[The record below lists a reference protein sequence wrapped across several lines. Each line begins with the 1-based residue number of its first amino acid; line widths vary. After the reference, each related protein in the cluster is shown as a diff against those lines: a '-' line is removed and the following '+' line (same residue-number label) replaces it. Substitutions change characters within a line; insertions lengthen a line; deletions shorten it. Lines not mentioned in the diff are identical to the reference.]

1 MRRSRAGKWKTL
13 TGPCLPRPTPSNR
26 AGVPHLY
33 AIALGSNRRHG
44 RHGAPAAVIRAAAAA
59 IEDGGT
65 RLIRL
70 SPILATPALGP
81 AGRSFANAAALIESP
96 LDPPAL
102 LARLKAVERA
112 FGRRRGRRWGPRV
125 IDLDIILWSGGRW
138 QDRRLS
144 IPHAAFRIRD
154 FVLRPLAAIAPG
166 WRDPVTALSV
176 AQIRARLCRAKPV
189 DPRRT
194 PA

>member
-1 MRRSRAGKWKTL
+1 MIAPAPWPYRA
-13 TGPCLPRPTPSNR
+13 
-26 AGVPHLY
+26 AVPYLY

-59 IEDGGT
+59 LAEEDL
-65 RLIRL
+65 RLVRL

-81 AGRSFANAAALIESP
+81 AGRAFANAAALIESR

-138 QDRRLS
+138 HDRRLAV
-144 IPHAAFRIRD
+144 PHAAFRARD
-154 FVLRPLAAIAPG
+154 FVLAPLARIVPD
-166 WRDPVTALSV
+166 WRDPATGSTVRQL
-176 AQIRARLCRAKPV
+176 RARLINAKPV
-189 DPRRT
+189 DPHRRRF
-194 PA
+194 

>member
-1 MRRSRAGKWKTL
+1 MIAARPRLYRAV
-13 TGPCLPRPTPSNR
+13 
-26 AGVPHLY
+26 VPHLY

-44 RHGAPAAVIRAAAAA
+44 RYGAPAAVIRAAAAA
-59 IEDGGT
+59 VAADGT

-70 SPILATPALGP
+70 SPILTTPALGP
-81 AGRSFANAAALIESP
+81 AGRAFANAAALVESP

-138 QDRRLS
+138 HDRRLAV
-144 IPHAAFRIRD
+144 PHAAFRTRD
-154 FVLRPLAAIAPG
+154 FVLAPLAGIVPD
-166 WRDPVTALSV
+166 WRDPATGSSIRQL
-176 AQIRARLCRAKPV
+176 RARLRNAKQV
-189 DPRRT
+189 DPRRRRF
-194 PA
+194 